1 MRRTTNNVVCWV
13 NDLYSL
19 RKELARGE
27 INNIVV
33 VVQHAR
39 HCTLQE
45 AVNHVCTMV
54 ETDVRLFMETEQLLP
69 SFSPRIDQ
77 DVRKYLIDLR
87 GLMHC
92 KLDWEHETP
101 RYSQRESTTSMQ
113 KVSYLEDIL
122 TP

>member
-1 MRRTTNNVVCWV
+1 
-13 NDLYSL
+13 
-19 RKELARGE
+19 
-27 INNIVV
+27 
-33 VVQHAR
+33 
-39 HCTLQE
+39 
-45 AVNHVCTMV
+45 MV

-87 GLMHC
+87 VLMRGI
-92 KLDWEHETP
+92 LDWERETP
-101 RYSQRESTTSMQ
+101 RYSQAESTTSMQ